1 MEEKKEIQQL
11 LILIGPGRNGVR
23 HLCAL
28 FKNVLDF
35 AEETVLDEK

>member
-1 MEEKKEIQQL
+1 MSEVL
-11 LILIGPGRNGVR
+11 GRNGVR